1 MTTFEIGQHVTYNN
15 KRWAIFAINEDAD
28 GKILLTLKRGPYRIK
43 VPAEEVT
50 L

>member
-1 MTTFEIGQHVTYNN
+1 MTTFVIGQHVTYDN
-15 KRWAIFAINEDAD
+15 KRWAIFTIDEDSNSR
-28 GKILLTLKRGPYRIK
+28 IMLTLKRGPYRIK